1 MRNGGRRN
9 AGAPPPWVRRG
20 GQGHRTKARNSAGQ
34 GLILHGN
41 RQQPHFRGRVEQDW
55 HVGAPREARIT
66 AKRPF
71 SLESSGTFGYER
83 SLRLDPIRNPG

>member
-1 MRNGGRRN
+1 MRNGGCRN
-9 AGAPPPWVRRG
+9 AGVPPPLVRRG
-20 GQGHRTKARNSAGQ
+20 GQGDRTKARNSAGRR
-34 GLILHGN
+34 LIVHGN